1 MNVQPFTP
9 LVGQTQAILATAT
22 SQFIMLTAGGAAV
35 NCILVFNGTTT
46 PIAVRTGLAIAGAV
60 VAVAPVVGTPGDM
73 VIAPGAYK
81 VISKGYNDTVAV
93 VTAITAGTGDVYI
106 TPGEGQ

>member
-35 NCILVFNGTTT
+35 NCILVFNG
-46 PIAVRTGLAIAGAV
+46 L
-60 VAVAPVVGTPGDM
+60 
-73 VIAPGAYK
+73 
-81 VISKGYNDTVAV
+81 
-93 VTAITAGTGDVYI
+93 
-106 TPGEGQ
+106 